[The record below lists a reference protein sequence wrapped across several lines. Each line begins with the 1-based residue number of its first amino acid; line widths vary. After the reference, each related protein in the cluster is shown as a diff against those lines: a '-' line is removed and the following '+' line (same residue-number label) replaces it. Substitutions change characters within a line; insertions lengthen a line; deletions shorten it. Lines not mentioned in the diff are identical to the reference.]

1 MNGRICAGPTMKTF
15 KQITSLK
22 HSLHLDCAPRFHNV
36 QQCNNDLLKS
46 KCLPPGSFWNIGTK
60 TTLANSSHRTS
71 NKEASSS
78 LTCKF
83 ECTQYYQQ
91 LLHTY
96 IISILWGNKNLVL
109 SHIYDLGTYNSK
121 MLNRCLSQHST
132 TGTSCT
138 GRGTMHTAALRETR
152 PHRNFK
158 KWRRLPKL
166 HQFFIYL
173 MWVLQIMWM

>member
-1 MNGRICAGPTMKTF
+1 MNGRICAGPTIKTF
-15 KQITSLK
+15 KQVTFLK

-36 QQCNNDLLKS
+36 QQCNNDILKS
-46 KCLPPGSFWNIGTK
+46 GGLPPGSFWNIGTK

-96 IISILWGNKNLVL
+96 VISILWGNKKQSSQKLVL
-109 SHIYDLGTYNSK
+109 THIYDLGTK
-121 MLNRCLSQHST
+121 RLNRCLSQHST
-132 TGTSCT
+132 TGTSST
-138 GRGTMHTAALRETR
+138 GRGTMITAALRKTR
-152 PHRNFK
+152 PYCNFE
-158 KWRRLPKL
+158 RRLPKL
-166 HQFFIYL
+166 HPSLFI
-173 MWVLQIMWM
+173 